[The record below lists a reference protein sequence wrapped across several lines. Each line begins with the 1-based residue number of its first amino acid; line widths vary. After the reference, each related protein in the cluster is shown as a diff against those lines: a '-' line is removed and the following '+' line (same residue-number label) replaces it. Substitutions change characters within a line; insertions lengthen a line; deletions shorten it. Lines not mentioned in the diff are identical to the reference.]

1 VTDSRPQGIDD
12 GRAGILGPL
21 AWVLAG
27 SLATGLLDLF
37 AEPGFPGDAIPG
49 AGSGI
54 LISLLLHL
62 FWGFPSGM
70 LIALGVARAARLR
83 SRIGP
88 ERLNGPLLWLLA
100 ALPVLV
106 LGIALGG
113 PALERV
119 TDPALRGLLLAT
131 GAMGL
136 LAGGGLV
143 GALLVRIA
151 ARLGLSSS
159 PTAFRLLGIL
169 VALGLT
175 AWWTFLSGRFR
186 AGGLQGLLFLPAAG
200 TLLLAIPAL
209 GLAWPLWPSRLH
221 PGDLRWWTRWLVLGA
236 GIPLVSLILAEGT
249 ARLDP
254 DGVRWAAG
262 RSSFS
267 VQVLIAI
274 RDVVDLDGDR
284 ASPILGGGDCDDLDF
299 LRYPGAV
306 DEPGDGVDQNCDGQ
320 DAGMTEA
327 ETASPYALAP
337 EEGRRL
343 NVVLICV
350 DAFRADRA
358 SFLGYARKTTPHI
371 EALART
377 SWVFENAIAPSS
389 TTRESIPP
397 LFTGRYAS
405 GIAWEGESRIR
416 QVAPSQGLLA
426 EVLLNAGWQTL
437 AVADEWLLKFLPTVM
452 RGFQKMDV
460 AYGLGHW
467 REYGQK
473 AGPFTL
479 FDAVQKLLQRDA
491 KRPFLLYA
499 HFEAAHHPYVPH
511 EGFQSFGNR
520 PSDLYDQE
528 LAYADRYVGL
538 LLEFLE
544 TEGLMNDTVVVI
556 FGDHGEEFQE
566 HGGSQHSRT
575 LHGESVRVPLVVRI
589 PGQAPRRVKTRVS
602 LVDVFPTLMDALGLR
617 PEEPKPQGF
626 SLYHYLDRAD
636 PFPDRPIF
644 AELMVN
650 NEGTLRYRKAIYQGR
665 YKLMWDM
672 SSDEMLLYDVVADP
686 GEHRPLEEPEVQD
699 RLFQVLSDFVARGT
713 HRPGT

>member
-1 VTDSRPQGIDD
+1 VTESRPQAAED
-12 GRAGILGPL
+12 GRKGTWGVVV
-21 AWVLAG
+21 WVMAA
-27 SLATGLLDLF
+27 SLVTGLLDAAVDPGLF
-37 AEPGFPGDAIPG
+37 EGAVPGLRTGL
-49 AGSGI
+49 
-54 LISLLLHL
+54 LIGLLLHL
-62 FWGFPSGM
+62 VWAFPAG
-70 LIALGVARAARLR
+70 LVVALGASQATRLK
-83 SRIGP
+83 SRIP
-88 ERLNGPLLWLLA
+88 ATNLVGPLLWLLVV
-100 ALPVLV
+100 LPVL
-106 LGIALGG
+106 ALGLAHWSPG
-113 PALERV
+113 LERV

-136 LAGGGLV
+136 LAAGGLA
-143 GALLVRIA
+143 GALLVRA
-151 ARLGLSSS
+151 AGRLGLASS
-159 PTAFRLLGIL
+159 TGTFRLAGVLDA
-169 VALGLT
+169 VALI
-175 AWWTFLSGRFR
+175 AWATLLSWWFR
-186 AGGLQGLLFLPAAG
+186 AGGLQGALLLPVGG
-200 TLLLAIPAL
+200 TLVLAILAL
-209 GLAWPLWPSRLH
+209 GLAWPSWPATMRD
-221 PGDLRWWTRWLVLGA
+221 GTRRWGRWLLAAA
-236 GIPLVSLILAEGT
+236 GIPLISLALAEGT

-254 DGVRWAAG
+254 AGVRWAAG
-262 RSSFS
+262 RPSFS
-267 VQVLIAI
+267 AQVLMAV
-274 RDVVDLDGDR
+274 RYAVDLDGDG

-306 DEPGDGVDQNCDGQ
+306 DDPGDGVDQNCDGQ
-320 DAGMTEA
+320 DAGEA
-327 ETASPYALAP
+327 QEDAASPYALTP

-358 SFLGYARKTTPHI
+358 SFLGYARKTTPNI
-371 EALART
+371 EALARR
-377 SWVFENAIAPSS
+377 SWVFENVIAPSS

-397 LFTGRYAS
+397 LFTGRYNS

-416 QVAPSQGLLA
+416 QVSASQGLLA

-479 FDAVQKLLQRDA
+479 FDAVQKLMQRDSR
-491 KRPFLLYA
+491 RPFLLYA
-499 HFEAAHHPYVPH
+499 HFEAAHYPYVSH
-511 EGFQSFGNR
+511 EGFTSFGNR

-538 LLEFLE
+538 LLEYLE
-544 TEGLMNDTVVVI
+544 TEGLMDDTIVVV

-575 LHGESVRVPLVVRI
+575 LHAESVRVPLVIHV
-589 PGQAPRRVKTRVS
+589 PGQASRRVKARVS
-602 LVDVFPTLMDALGLR
+602 LIDVFPTLMDALGLR
-617 PEEPKPQGF
+617 PEEPRPQGF
-626 SLYHYLDRAD
+626 SLFHYVERSD
-636 PFPDRPIF
+636 PFPERPIF
-644 AELMVN
+644 TELMVN

-672 SSDEMLLYDVVADP
+672 SSDEMRLYDVVADP
-686 GEHRPLEEPEVQD
+686 GERRPLDEPEIQD